1 MAFHRISSLPVN
13 LRLSILS
20 FPQASYLLRS
30 CALRTHWQHR
40 LKSTYSTLPPPPP
53 RRFSFPRRSLWL
65 LPIAGGLTLYLFPS
79 HSLHLPSIFA
89 SPTLIPCSNPDQY
102 PPKRTLISSP
112 SEPRRSIL
120 SHVLHILYKR
130 VWEPIRTGA
139 RFVRLAV
146 LFVPVIVMIPML
158 LVGASEAKLQ
168 GDRWG
173 AVWWYGLLV
182 SRMEAAGPTFIKV
195 RSCNSIF
202 QDI

>member
-1 MAFHRISSLPVN
+1 M
-13 LRLSILS
+13 
-20 FPQASYLLRS
+20 
-30 CALRTHWQHR
+30 
-40 LKSTYSTLPPPPP
+40 
-53 RRFSFPRRSLWL
+53 
-65 LPIAGGLTLYLFPS
+65 
-79 HSLHLPSIFA
+79 
-89 SPTLIPCSNPDQY
+89 
-102 PPKRTLISSP
+102 
-112 SEPRRSIL
+112 
-120 SHVLHILYKR
+120 
-130 VWEPIRTGA
+130 
-139 RFVRLAV
+139 RLAV